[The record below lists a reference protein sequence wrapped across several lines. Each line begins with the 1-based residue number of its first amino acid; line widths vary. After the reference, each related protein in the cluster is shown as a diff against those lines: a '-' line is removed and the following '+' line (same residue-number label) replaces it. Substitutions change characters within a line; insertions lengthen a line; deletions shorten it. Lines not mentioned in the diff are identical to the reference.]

1 MPLFSKAKVEMSA
14 VEDISKEIEFLEAIT
29 IGNIVSIPLGKD
41 EGTRD
46 TMRRLNRAAKHVG
59 KRLSRIPTDSTAV
72 KFKVQPI
79 ERRAVNLS
87 AEQRLERVAKAK
99 ETRRRHATTTA

>member
-1 MPLFSKAKVEMSA
+1 MPLFSKAKVEMAA
-14 VEDISKEIEFLEAIT
+14 VEDISKEIEFLESIT
-29 IGNIVSIPLGKD
+29 IGNIVSIPLGKE

-59 KRLSRIPTDSTAV
+59 KRLSRIPTDASTV

-79 ERRAVNLS
+79 ERRVVNLS
-87 AEQRLERVAKAK
+87 AEQRIARVAKAK
-99 ETRRRHATTTA
+99 ETRRRHATNTA